1 MMVMQGDRFS
11 MNQQIQNFQTT
22 LNQYRSMTNPIAMD
36 QFLAKSIAVVVTGNN
51 DYLNN
56 YLMPALYRSSFNYS
70 AQQFGNLLVN
80 NFGQQILVNWIEH
93 LLYLLVFGM
102 LKNWLVL
109 DEELIWKMLQ
119 ALHNLGLRKFFLAG
133 IGPLGCIP
141 NIRASGFAPVGRCV
155 DLVNQIVGF
164 FNEGLRSMVEQL
176 NRDHPDS
183 IFTYANTYHVLGD
196 VLNNPA
202 RYRK

>member
-80 NFGQQILVNWIEH
+80 NFGQQILVN
-93 LLYLLVFGM
+93 
-102 LKNWLVL
+102 
-109 DEELIWKMLQ
+109 
-119 ALHNLGLRKFFLAG
+119 
-133 IGPLGCIP
+133 
-141 NIRASGFAPVGRCV
+141 
-155 DLVNQIVGF
+155 
-164 FNEGLRSMVEQL
+164 
-176 NRDHPDS
+176 
-183 IFTYANTYHVLGD
+183 
-196 VLNNPA
+196 
-202 RYRK
+202 